1 MKTFLI
7 TAFCIAALTVSGQE
21 NKISSDTIKTDSTK
35 TEFSPLITTIPN
47 FATPLFIVNDQEVL
61 EQDVALINANDIELI
76 TILKDSASKS
86 IYGEKARFGVV
97 KIELKKKQRFKPKKE
112 GR

>member
-7 TAFCIAALTVSGQE
+7 TVFCTAVLTAYGQQT
-21 NKISSDTIKTDSTK
+21 KTPSDTTKADTTK
-35 TEFSPLITTIPN
+35 TEFNPLITAIPN
-47 FATPLFIVNDQEVL
+47 FASPLFIVNDQEVL
-61 EQDVALINANDIELI
+61 EQDVALINANDIEAI

-86 IYGEKARFGVV
+86 FYGEKARFGVV